1 MLGKFVSI
9 LYQHFQCILKDSNFN
24 ENKKEK
30 LLEERTG
37 AEEGVG
43 EKIKTKLAQCLS
55 LPFAYSCESEARSC
69 TLNGSKVL
77 SNGKVH

>member
-9 LYQHFQCILKDSNFN
+9 LYQHFQCILKNSNFT

-30 LLEERTG
+30 LLEERS
-37 AEEGVG
+37 EKGVG
-43 EKIKTKLAQCLS
+43 EKIKTKLGQCLS
-55 LPFAYSCESEARSC
+55 LPFAYSCESEALSC
-69 TLNGSKVL
+69 TLNGSKVS